1 MISLPPERGYI
12 HVWLIKN
19 ILISEE
25 NVSNDD
31 NDDLPRSLETQNIFQ
46 NIRFKVIHI
55 HVLDIGSMEEKNYH
69 YNILL
74 LCGFL

>member
-1 MISLPPERGYI
+1 MISLPPERGHI

-31 NDDLPRSLETQNIFQ
+31 NDDLPSEDHLRLKIY
-46 NIRFKVIHI
+46 FKT
-55 HVLDIGSMEEKNYH
+55 
-69 YNILL
+69 
-74 LCGFL
+74 